1 MKATQRFPASAVL
14 LASCMLASAVC
25 ASAASTA
32 KVPMFDGL
40 GSHTRKI
47 TTDSREA
54 QRYFDQG
61 KAFLHAFNHDEAIR
75 SFEQATELDPTC
87 AMAWWGIALACGP
100 HINNPA
106 VPPHRSEQAWKAV
119 EQARAHALKGTPVER
134 ALIDAQMERY
144 ANPVP
149 EDRRHLDEAYAAAMR
164 KLWQA
169 QPKDADIG
177 AWFAEAAMDLHPWDL
192 WLKDGQ
198 ARPWT
203 GEIVATL
210 EATMKLQPSHPL
222 ANHLYIH
229 TIEASSNPG
238 RADAAARRLRHL
250 QPGLGHNVHMP
261 SHIDVLLGR
270 WQLAIDTNARAA
282 EADRVY
288 REKSGKP
295 QDFYRIYMA
304 HNHHMLAFAA
314 MMTGQGSLAISTIR
328 KMIAEMPEAWLR
340 DYAIYVDGWIAMPF
354 EVMVRFGRWDEIM
367 AEPEPAEHF
376 PLSRASRH
384 EARGIALATSGR
396 TAEARAEQAAFERER
411 ARIVPESTFG
421 NNKSAAIAAVAA
433 DLLEGEILY
442 REGKIEE
449 AFSVMRRAVEAE
461 DALAYDEPPGWIQPV
476 RHALGASLMQS
487 RRYAEAEAVYRAD
500 LKKWPE
506 NGWSLRGLADALR
519 AQDRAADAASVEA
532 RFRKTWAKADVKIAS
547 SCFCQPGTSNE
558 RRAESGE

>member
-1 MKATQRFPASAVL
+1 MKATHRLFASPLL
-14 LASCMLASAVC
+14 LASCMLASGVC
-25 ASAASTA
+25 ASATMTA
-32 KVPMFDGL
+32 KVPRFEGL
-40 GSHTRKI
+40 GSHARKI
-47 TTDSREA
+47 TTDSRQA
-54 QRYFDQG
+54 QKYFDQG
-61 KAFLHAFNHDEAIR
+61 MAFLHAFNHDEAIR
-75 SFEQATELDPTC
+75 SFEQSSEFDPAC

-106 VPPHRSEQAWKAV
+106 VPLHRSELAWKAI
-119 EQARAHALKGTPVER
+119 EQARAHASKCTAVER
-134 ALIDAQMERY
+134 ALIEAQAARY

-149 EDRRHLDEAYAAAMR
+149 EDRSHLDEAYAAAMR
-164 KLWQA
+164 ELWRA
-169 QPKDADIG
+169 HPDDADIG
-177 AWFAEAAMDLHPWDL
+177 AWFAESAMDLHPWDL
-192 WLKDGQ
+192 WLEDGQ

-203 GEIVATL
+203 EEIVATL

-238 RADAAARRLRHL
+238 RADAAAARLRRL

-270 WQLAIDTNARAA
+270 WQLAIDTNAPAA
-282 EADRVY
+282 EADRIY

-314 MMTGQGSLAISTIR
+314 MMSGQGDLAIRSIR

-354 EVMVRFGRWDEIM
+354 EVMVRFGRWDEILT
-367 AEPEPAEHF
+367 EPEPAEHF
-376 PLSRASRH
+376 PLSRALRH
-384 EARGIALATSGR
+384 EARGIALATRGR
-396 TAEARAEQAAFERER
+396 TVEARAEQAAFERER

-442 REGKIEE
+442 REGKVEA
-449 AFSVMRRAVEAE
+449 AFSAMRRAVEAE

-519 AQDRAADAASVEA
+519 AQDRAVEAASVEE
-532 RFRKTWAKADVKIAS
+532 RFGKTWSRADVKIAS
-547 SCFCQPGTSNE
+547 SCFCQPSAGV
-558 RRAESGE
+558 RAAE